1 MIKIAFIGRQR
12 SGKTTGANAL
22 KLHFLAT
29 GGLDWE
35 STRVITSSF
44 GKAMKE
50 EFELFTGE
58 EFDKREHR
66 KMIQLFGQLH
76 RHYDDYIW
84 IRQVEQDMHHAQLIG
99 ASHFIIDDVR
109 QQNEVDFCKE
119 NGFIL
124 VYVDVPLVDL
134 HTRCLDLEED
144 FTPSHSTEMVEQFYE
159 DADLRI
165 VNSNDTLIEQ
175 FEETLIEMV
184 EAIIEHKQEVEN
196 NGD

>member
-22 KLHFLAT
+22 KLHFLHNT
-29 GGLDWE
+29 TMDWE
-35 STRVITSSF
+35 DTRVMVTSF
-44 GKAMKE
+44 GKKMKE
-50 EFELFTGE
+50 EFEKFTGE
-58 EFDKREHR
+58 KFDKKEHR

-76 RHYDDYIW
+76 RHYRDNVW
-84 IRQVEQDMHHAQLIG
+84 ISYVSAELLNAEMKG
-99 ASHFIIDDVR
+99 YSHFIIDDVR
-109 QQNEVDFCKE
+109 QANEVEWCKK

-165 VNSNDTLIEQ
+165 TNSGEVED
-175 FEETLIEMV
+175 FENMLIEMV
-184 EAIIEHKQEVEN
+184 GVIIEHKQEVEN